1 MKQGKKSLDL
11 VHGLTATVATL
22 LVISL
27 GATSIADSHAM
38 ELNTRLGTT
47 NYKLVEKE
55 GDMVSD
61 GSYFDSEFE
70 ELGDLIEEKTALA
83 EQLSEEG
90 SVLLKNEEQVLPL
103 DKGTEKITL
112 WGMNSHMPTLGGMI
126 GSSTGYDKESGQKIY
141 NLEAAL
147 EEKEFLVND
156 EMLKLYASEEAMA
169 YARSNGHGL
178 NPSFGM
184 SYENSSLYS
193 VGEIPASLYTE
204 EVLDSADDTAAIIM
218 LSRDNSEAADYHPD
232 MKNATEGDSFERP
245 LALSDYERDM
255 IGLAKEHNNGKVIVL
270 INADNPMEI
279 EELKQDPDIDSIL
292 WVGAPGMYGFLGVA
306 DILSGEVN
314 PSGHLPDTYA
324 VNSTS
329 SPAMTNFGLYTYTNY
344 SQSSNPE
351 LTEVN
356 KADWYVVESEG
367 IYCGYKYY
375 ETRYEDQVLGEGNA
389 DAAAGSSD
397 EGAWSYEKEVSYPFG
412 YGLSYT
418 SFAQKLESVDLEI
431 GKSGTA
437 EILVT
442 NTGDVAGKDVVQLYV
457 QAPYTESGL
466 EKSAIQ
472 LIGFGKTKELAPGE
486 SETVTVEF
494 DPKYMASYDTGVIK
508 ENGTPGA
515 WVLEKGDYYF
525 TIGNGAH
532 EAVNNILANKT
543 GSDENLIAITDM
555 ETILADNTKI
565 WSLDAADVETYSD
578 GVENALQDCDINY
591 FIEGTVEYTT
601 RSDWSKGWE
610 AVTSITPTDEMM
622 VALTN
627 ENYQLSENGDGVTW
641 GDNNG
646 MQMIDLMQVDE
657 DGNFAG
663 VPDIDDPQ
671 WDSLLDQVTLEEAM
685 AFLETGGEVIP
696 SINFPET
703 FRNDGPL
710 GFTFDQVGGYAVRWT
725 EDMSN
730 EPTYVPMDSEY
741 ATYAMNVMPTEPVV
755 AATFHAE
762 LVERE
767 GELMGEDGLWANENS
782 ILAPG
787 LNLHRV
793 PYCSRNH
800 EYYSEDAI
808 LSNQLGVAL
817 CIGGTSKGLMME
829 PKHLAFNH
837 QELNRSGVSTYFD
850 EQGGREN
857 ELRAFQGVCEQNVA
871 QGIMTGFNRA
881 GATFSGADEGLQV
894 QILRNEWK
902 YLGWIATDMINGA
915 DYMNWRDVIMG
926 GGGTCL
932 TDSAYESSEIGTMPA
947 SVNII
952 RKDTEFQMKMKQA
965 LKYWAYNCL
974 ASNTMN
980 GYTSNVEFQYVR
992 TWWQKFLLATDM
1004 ILALLTLTSAAV
1016 YINGSRKEKK
1026 KDGEE

>member
-1 MKQGKKSLDL
+1 MKQGKKSLEL
-11 VHGLTATVATL
+11 AHGFTATVASL
-22 LVISL
+22 LVITL
-27 GATSIADSHAM
+27 GGTSIANSHAM
-38 ELNTRLGTT
+38 EINTRLGTS

-55 GDMVSD
+55 GEPVSD
-61 GSYFDSEFE
+61 GTYFDSEFD
-70 ELGDLIEEKTALA
+70 ELGDLIEEKAALA

-90 SVLLKNEEQVLPL
+90 SVLLKNEEQTLPL
-103 DKGTEKITL
+103 DKETEAITL
-112 WGMNSHMPTLGGMI
+112 WGMNSHVPTLGGMI
-126 GSSTGYDKESGQKIY
+126 GSSTGYDKESGQKCY
-141 NLEAAL
+141 NLEDAL
-147 EEKEFLVND
+147 AEKDFQINS
-156 EMLKLYASEEAMA
+156 EMMNFYAGEKAMA
-169 YARSNGHGL
+169 YARGNGHGL

-184 SYENSSLYS
+184 SYENSSLYN
-193 VGEIPASLYTE
+193 VGEIPASLYTDDI
-204 EVLDSADDTAAIIM
+204 LKSADDTATVIV

-232 MKNATEGDSFERP
+232 MENATEGDTFERP

-255 IGLAKEHNNGKVIVL
+255 IELAKEHNNGKVIVL

-279 EELKQDPDIDSIL
+279 EELKQDSDIDSIL

-306 DILSGEVN
+306 DILSGDVN
-314 PSGHLPDTYA
+314 PSGHLSDTYA

-344 SQSSNPE
+344 SQASDPE

-367 IYCGYKYY
+367 IYYGYKYY
-375 ETRYEDQVLGEGNA
+375 ETRYEDLVLGTGNA

-397 EGAWSYEKEVSYPFG
+397 GSAWSYEKEVSYPFG

-418 SFAQKLESVDLEI
+418 AFEQKLEAVDVEI
-431 GKSGTA
+431 GKTGTA
-437 EILVT
+437 KVLVT
-442 NTGDVAGKDVVQLYV
+442 NTGGAAGKDVVQLYV
-457 QAPYTESGL
+457 QVPYTENGI

-472 LIGFGKTKELAPGE
+472 LVGFGKTKELAPGE

-494 DPKYMASYDTGVIK
+494 DPKYMASYDTEAVK
-508 ENGTPGA
+508 ADGTQGA
-515 WVLEKGDYYF
+515 WVLEKGGYYF
-525 TIGNGAH
+525 AIGNGVH
-532 EAVNNILANKT
+532 EALNNILANKT
-543 GSDENLIAITDM
+543 GSDDQLVTITENEA
-555 ETILADNTKI
+555 ILAENTKI
-565 WSLDAADVETYSD
+565 WSLDNADMETYSV
-578 GVENALQDCDINY
+578 GVENALQDCDINH

-610 AVTSITPTDEMM
+610 AVTSITPTEEMM

-627 ENYQLSENGDGVTW
+627 ENYQLTENGDGVIW
-641 GDNNG
+641 GANNG

-671 WDSLLDQVTLEEAM
+671 WDTLLDQVTLEEAM

-725 EDMSN
+725 EDMSD
-730 EPTYVPMDSEY
+730 EPTYVPADSEY

-755 AATFHAE
+755 AATFNAE
-762 LVERE
+762 LVKRE

-800 EYYSEDAI
+800 EYYSEDAM

-837 QELNRSGVSTYFD
+837 QELNRSGVSTYFN

-894 QILRNEWK
+894 QILRKEWN
-902 YLGWIATDMINGA
+902 YTGWIATDMINGP

-947 SVNII
+947 SASII
-952 RKDTEFQMKMKQA
+952 KKDTEFQEKMKLA

-992 TWWQKFLLATDM
+992 TWWQNALIAADIL
-1004 ILALLTLTSAAV
+1004 LALLVLCGGAA
-1016 YINGSRKEKK
+1016 YLRRIRKEKK
-1026 KDGEE
+1026 EGEE